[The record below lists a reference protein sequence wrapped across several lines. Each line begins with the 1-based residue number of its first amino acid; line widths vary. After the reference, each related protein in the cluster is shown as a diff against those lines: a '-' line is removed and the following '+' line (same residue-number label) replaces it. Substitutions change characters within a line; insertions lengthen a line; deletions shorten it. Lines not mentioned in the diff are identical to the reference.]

1 MAASNVFEDPFDL
14 GGWPPV
20 LTAEEIAQVRAHP
33 QFPAAFK
40 ASEHS
45 ARPGQSLGA
54 LRTLFKDRGS
64 QTIGTLAMSL
74 YDTEEGLTAGRL
86 TRMCVES
93 GICSAGRVESYLAL
107 MRQRGA
113 LLRLPESSGLSVRYG
128 FSDGYLDW
136 YRDYLR
142 HGLRALALVDPAGA
156 AVLPLIGGPDV
167 FHFTRRMLASAS
179 VNPPLTHP
187 GLGPELFLFAQR
199 DAGLAI
205 LSELVGAQLVSETGR
220 APVSVADLARRHTV
234 SRAHVL
240 KLLRDAHE
248 AGAFVWEPDA
258 RTVTVPP
265 GLMDRLEQTVA
276 VTLLN
281 RRYAAR
287 AVLAA
292 PRGALAIRKAG
303 PGDIETLRAL
313 MEQAI
318 RIHLAAYLPPEGVTA
333 SFEIMGL
340 DTQLIEDGTYFV
352 VEADGQIA
360 GCGGWS
366 RRATLFGG
374 DHSAGRDSDLVD
386 PATEPARI
394 RAMYT
399 HPDFA
404 RRGVG
409 KLILDTCEAAA
420 AAEGFGRCEMA
431 ATLSGEPLYR
441 AAGYKTIEPFE
452 ADTSTGFKVPLIRM
466 GKTLARA

>member
-1 MAASNVFEDPFDL
+1 MPTSRIFDDPFDL
-14 GGWPPV
+14 GGWPPR
-20 LTAEEIAQVRAHP
+20 LTVEEIAEVRRHP
-33 QFPAAFK
+33 NFRAAFLD
-40 ASEHS
+40 SGEH
-45 ARPGQSLGA
+45 ATRPALTLGP
-54 LRTLFKDRGS
+54 LRSLFKDRGS
-64 QTIGTLAMSL
+64 QTIGTLALCL

-113 LLRLPESSGLSVRYG
+113 LIPLGKASGLPVRHG
-128 FSDGYLDW
+128 FSEDYLAW
-136 YRDYLR
+136 FRDYVR
-142 HGLRALALVDPAGA
+142 SGLRALALVDPSATT
-156 AVLPLIGGPDV
+156 VLPLMTGSDF
-167 FHFTRRMLASAS
+167 FHYMRRSMASAS

-187 GLGPELFLFAQR
+187 GGGPELLLFAQR

-205 LSELVGAQLVSETGR
+205 LSDLVAGQLASQAGC
-220 APVSVADLARRHTV
+220 APISVADLARRHGV

-240 KLLRDAHE
+240 KLLRDADE
-248 AGAFVWEPDA
+248 AGAFAWNPDA
-258 RTVTVPP
+258 RTVTLPAWM
-265 GLMDRLEQTVA
+265 LERLEQGVA

-292 PRGALAIRKAG
+292 PRGALSIRPATAADMG
-303 PGDIETLRAL
+303 ALRAL

-318 RIHLAAYLPPEGVTA
+318 RIHLAAYLPPEGVSA

-340 DTQLIEDGTYFV
+340 DSQLIADGTYFV

-366 RRATLFGG
+366 RRSTLFGG
-374 DHSAGRDSDLVD
+374 DHSAGRDSGLVD
-386 PATEPARI
+386 PAVEPARI

-420 AAEGFGRCEMA
+420 AAEGFRRAEMA

-441 AAGYKTIEPFE
+441 ATGYQTIEPFE
-452 ADTSTGFKVPLIRM
+452 AETSTGFRVPLIRM
-466 GKTLARA
+466 GKALA

>member
-1 MAASNVFEDPFDL
+1 MSTSNIFEDPFDL
-14 GGWPPV
+14 GGWPPR
-20 LTAEEIAQVRAHP
+20 LGIEEIAEMRAHP
-33 QFPAAFK
+33 NFRAAFL
-40 ASEHS
+40 AAEQT
-45 ARPGQSLGA
+45 AQPALTLGA
-54 LRTLFKDRGS
+54 LRSLFKDRGS
-64 QTIGTLAMSL
+64 QTIGTLALCL

-113 LLRLPESSGLSVRYG
+113 LIPLAKTSGLSVRYG
-128 FSDGYLDW
+128 FSEDYLTW
-136 YRDYLR
+136 FRDYLR
-142 HGLRALALVDPAGA
+142 HGLRALALVDPASA
-156 AVLPLIGGPDV
+156 AVLPLMGGADV
-167 FHFTRRMLASAS
+167 FHFTRRILASAS
-179 VNPPLTHP
+179 VNPPLTYP
-187 GLGPELFLFAQR
+187 GLGPELLLFAQR

-205 LSELVGAQLVSETGR
+205 LSDLVAEQLASETGS
-220 APVSVADLARRHTV
+220 APVSVADLARRHGV

-240 KLLRDAHE
+240 KLLRDSDE
-248 AGAFVWEPDA
+248 AGAFAWEPDK
-258 RTVTVPP
+258 RSVTVPAW
-265 GLMDRLEQTVA
+265 LLDRLEHGVA

-287 AVLAA
+287 AVLAS
-292 PRGALAIRKAG
+292 PRGALAIRPAR
-303 PGDIETLRAL
+303 PADVETLRAL

-318 RIHLAAYLPPEGVTA
+318 RIHLAAYLPPEGVAA

-352 VEADGQIA
+352 VEADGQVA

-374 DHSAGRDSDLVD
+374 DHSAGRDSGLVD

-441 AAGYKTIEPFE
+441 ATGYKTIEAFE

-466 GKTLARA
+466 GKALA